1 MTKTSTNH
9 AALPSAEVVAAAREL
24 ARAGRWQRALRLL
37 DSTVTTERHD
47 RAALAVAGA
56 EIALEHDWFGGTDT
70 VGARIAVA
78 DVALAGLTE
87 PAGRWDLDFVRL
99 RHAYFRLLMR
109 DGRFRFGPAGKDP
122 AETAGLRRRSR
133 ELCDTAPDE
142 VRRGWARMYLG
153 LIVDNVFAERET
165 ARSHYELALRAGE
178 SADDLLAREAL
189 RHLGDHDHDNLDHA
203 RALERW
209 SRATALGAR
218 AGNVPGTLSQQLL
231 LAVLARDDGDEPAA
245 TALATEVARWA
256 EAMGATRLATQAT
269 AFLTG
274 TDPTRGSTKGPAT
287 EPATGPATGP
297 KNNDS

>member
-1 MTKTSTNH
+1 MTKTSTHH
-9 AALPSAEVVAAAREL
+9 AALPLAEVVAAAREL

-37 DSTVTTERHD
+37 DSTVATERQD
-47 RAALAVAGA
+47 RAVLAVAGA
-56 EIALEHDWFGGTDT
+56 EIALEYDWFGGTDT

-78 DVALAGLTE
+78 DVALAGLAE

-99 RHAYFRLLMR
+99 RNLYFRLLVR
-109 DGRFRFGPAGKDP
+109 DGRFRFGPGGKDP
-122 AETAGLRRRSR
+122 AETAELRRRSQ
-133 ELCDTAPDE
+133 ELCEQAPDE
-142 VRRGWARMYLG
+142 GRRGWARMYLG
-153 LIVDNVFAERET
+153 LIVDNVFAERDA

-203 RALERW
+203 GALERW

-231 LAVLARDDGDEPAA
+231 LAVLARDTGDEPAA

-269 AFLTG
+269 SFLTG
-274 TDPTRGSTKGPAT
+274 TDPTAGSR
-287 EPATGPATGP
+287 
-297 KNNDS
+297 NNSS

>member
-1 MTKTSTNH
+1 MTKTSTHH
-9 AALPSAEVVAAAREL
+9 ASLPLPEVIAAAREL

-37 DSTVTTERHD
+37 DSTVTAERPE
-47 RAALAVAGA
+47 RAALAVAAA

-70 VGARIAVA
+70 AGARIAVA

-87 PAGRWDLDFVRL
+87 PAARWDLEFVRL
-99 RHAYFRLLMR
+99 RRAYFRILVR

-122 AETAGLRRRSR
+122 AETAELRRRSE
-133 ELCDTAPDE
+133 ELCGQATDG

-153 LIVDNVFAERET
+153 LILDNVFAEREA

-178 SADDLLAREAL
+178 SGDDLLAREAL

-203 RALERW
+203 GALERW

-231 LAVLARDDGDEPAA
+231 LAVLARDGGDEPAA

-256 EAMGATRLATQAT
+256 EAMGASRLATQAT

-274 TDPTRGSTKGPAT
+274 TDPTAP
-287 EPATGPATGP
+287 P